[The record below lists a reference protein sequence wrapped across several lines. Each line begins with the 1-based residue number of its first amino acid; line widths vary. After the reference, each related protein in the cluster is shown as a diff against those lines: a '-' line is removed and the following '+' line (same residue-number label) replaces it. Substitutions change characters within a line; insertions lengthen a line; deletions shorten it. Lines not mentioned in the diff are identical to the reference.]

1 MSYFSINLP
10 ACNIKY
16 VYQIKLNIDLSIC
29 FLGEDVVSTCSRRLS
44 NPQDVQENETCKL
57 KNKKGKV
64 LKEDKRGKSK
74 KVEKTKSK
82 VGNSTTFAPSYNLLQ
97 ILSNEPTCSKY
108 WDDEDVCSSGAETI
122 SIRALSV
129 GSLFECEESRSGY
142 VDIDSVKP
150 GEQVSHVPSTYVA
163 DGSGKKGFP
172 PPKDKVKG
180 KANK

>member
-1 MSYFSINLP
+1 M
-10 ACNIKY
+10 
-16 VYQIKLNIDLSIC
+16 SIC
-29 FLGEDVVSTCSRRLS
+29 FLGKDVVATCSGLLS
-44 NPQDVQENETCKL
+44 NPQDVQQNEKCKL
-57 KNKKGKV
+57 KNKKGKF
-64 LKEDKRGKSK
+64 LKEDKRGKGK

-82 VGNSTTFAPSYNLLQ
+82 VDNSTTFPPSYNLLQ

-163 DGSGKKGFP
+163 DGSRKKGFP
-172 PPKDKVKG
+172 PPTDKVKG
-180 KANK
+180 EANKLADV